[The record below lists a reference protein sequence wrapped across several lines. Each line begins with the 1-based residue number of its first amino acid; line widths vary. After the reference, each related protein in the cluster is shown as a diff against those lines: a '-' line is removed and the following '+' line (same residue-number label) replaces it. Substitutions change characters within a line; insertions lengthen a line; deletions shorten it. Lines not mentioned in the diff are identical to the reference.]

1 VTLKASIKAKI
12 QEGAY
17 LFGSSDPGFINS
29 SSVLVFQKEKKKMS
43 MDVRC
48 YNEKKSHQSVRT
60 AALAAFVV
68 LSILSLCLVGCTK
81 SGGTGLHVKSH
92 ATDDKDISV
101 KSSYAFA
108 VTKTFTDIAGKITTA
123 PSYRVY
129 AANYD
134 LDAANFA
141 MTLDKPLTSDERL
154 RVVFSLVGEQAGNE
168 KTPLKAGTYSAK
180 ADKFMKVEDVG
191 IVSRKGG
198 ADSKV
203 WLDRSTLTGEV
214 KVNSVSGDTMSCDVD
229 LSAGETSIKGSFTAK
244 ILTRK

>member
-1 VTLKASIKAKI
+1 LI
-12 QEGAY
+12 
-17 LFGSSDPGFINS
+17 
-29 SSVLVFQKEKKKMS
+29 
-43 MDVRC
+43 
-48 YNEKKSHQSVRT
+48 
-60 AALAAFVV
+60 ALACTIFVA
-68 LSILSLCLVGCTK
+68 GCS
-81 SGGTGLHVKSH
+81 SGNGGGNSLHVKSA
-92 ATDDKDISV
+92 ATGEKDLAV
-101 KSSYAFA
+101 KSAYAFA
-108 VTKTFTDIAGKITTA
+108 VTKSFTDTTGKVTTA

-141 MTLDKPLTSDERL
+141 MTLDKPLTSDDRL
-154 RVVFSLVGEQAGNE
+154 RVVFSLVGEQGGNA

-198 ADSKV
+198 AENKV